1 LPLETVLALAYSG
14 NTVEDERLLDASL
27 LIGLS
32 RYDEAE
38 DALRLLL
45 AEADRDGADEL
56 ASAVLEGL
64 GIVATRR
71 GQEARALELFEQA
84 LVRGG
89 HPDPVGRQTLY
100 TETARLRSFGG
111 DAPGAIELL
120 EECRQRVAEQPD
132 PDPAVL
138 AHYAITLNFA
148 YADSGQYGKAQ
159 TLLASVIRDAED
171 LDLAVRGR
179 LYFALARISLNT
191 GRTAQAVEYAD
202 RRLEVAMAAGGPV
215 LSDAHLMC
223 AHTRLDAGDTELAGS
238 HLEQARKH
246 AIPPLGS
253 VDEGFL
259 LVEEARHAL
268 QLGDHELALTRARA
282 AIELLGDR
290 SVPGELGAA
299 YLVIARIYDDTGDDD
314 RADRAYRMAVDLL
327 RLQGGWPTD
336 LAKAYRR
343 YGKFLRRRGRV
354 EDALEMLEAA
364 GDAGL

>member
-1 LPLETVLALAYSG
+1 LPLETIPPLAYAG
-14 NTVEDERLLDASL
+14 GTVEDERLLDASL

-45 AEADRDGADEL
+45 AEADRDGPDEL
-56 ASAVLEGL
+56 ASEVLEGL

-215 LSDAHLMC
+215 LSDAYLMC

-268 QLGDHELALTRARA
+268 QLGHHELALTRARA

-354 EDALEMLEAA
+354 DDAMEMLEAA

>member
-1 LPLETVLALAYSG
+1 VD
-14 NTVEDERLLDASL
+14 DERLGDASL

-38 DALRLLL
+38 DALRAVLSD
-45 AEADRDGADEL
+45 ADREGDGAL
-56 ASAVLEGL
+56 ASHALEGL
-64 GIVATRR
+64 GIIATRR
-71 GQEARALELFEQA
+71 GQEARAAELFEQA

-89 HPDPVGRQTLY
+89 DLDPVERRALFS
-100 TETARLRSFGG
+100 EAARLRSFGG
-111 DAPGAIELL
+111 DAEAAIELL
-120 EECRQRVAEQPD
+120 EQCRRRVSEQPD

-148 YADSGQYGKAQ
+148 YADAGQYGKAQ

-179 LYFALARISLNT
+179 LYFALARISVNT

-202 RRLEVAMAAGGPV
+202 RQLEVALIGGGPV

-223 AHTRLDAGDTELAGS
+223 AHTRLDAGDTELAGT
-238 HLEQARKH
+238 HLVEARRH

-259 LVEEARHAL
+259 LVEEARYAL
-268 QLGDHELALTRARA
+268 QLGEHELALSRART

-299 YLVIARIYDDTGDDD
+299 YLVAARVYDDTGEDD
-314 RADRAYRMAVDLL
+314 RADRAYRTAVDLL

-354 EDALEMLEAA
+354 EDAMEMLEAA

>member
-1 LPLETVLALAYSG
+1 
-14 NTVEDERLLDASL
+14 VEDSRLLDASL

-38 DALRLLL
+38 DALRALL
-45 AEADRDGADEL
+45 AEADREGLDDL
-56 ASAVLEGL
+56 ASEVLEGL

-71 GQEARALELFEQA
+71 GQEAQALERFEQA

-89 HPDPVGRQTLY
+89 RPDPVERQALY
-100 TETARLRSFGG
+100 TEIARLRSFGG
-111 DAPGAIELL
+111 DAAEAIDLL
-120 EECRQRVAEQPD
+120 EDCCQRVSDKSD
-132 PDPAVL
+132 PDPAVV

-159 TLLASVIRDAED
+159 TLLASVIKDAED
-171 LDLAVRGR
+171 LDLAVRRR
-179 LYFALARISLNT
+179 LYFALARISVNT
-191 GRTAQAVEYAD
+191 GRTAQAVEYSD
-202 RRLEVAMAAGGPV
+202 LLLETSLLHGGPT
-215 LSDAHLMC
+215 LADDYLMC
-223 AHTRLDAGDTELAGS
+223 AHTRLDNGDTELAGS
-238 HLEQARKH
+238 YLEQARNH
-246 AIPPLGS
+246 SVMPLGT

-268 QLGDHELALTRARA
+268 QLGDHELAVGRART

-299 YLVIARIYDDTGDDD
+299 YLVAARVYDDTGDDD

-364 GDAGL
+364 GDTGL

>member
-1 LPLETVLALAYSG
+1 M
-14 NTVEDERLLDASL
+14 EDERLLDASL

-120 EECRQRVAEQPD
+120 EGCRQRVAEQPD

>member
-1 LPLETVLALAYSG
+1 
-14 NTVEDERLLDASL
+14 VEDERLLDASL

-32 RYDEAE
+32 RYDEAD

-56 ASAVLEGL
+56 ASRVLEGL

-71 GQEARALELFEQA
+71 GLEAQALELLEKA
-84 LVRGG
+84 LVRGD
-89 HPDPVGRQTLY
+89 HPDPVERQALY

-111 DAPGAIELL
+111 DAVGAIALL
-120 EECRQRVAEQPD
+120 EECRERVASQPD

-138 AHYAITLNFA
+138 AHYAITLSFA
-148 YADSGQYGKAQ
+148 YADSGQYGTAQ

-171 LDLAVRGR
+171 LDLAVRHR
-179 LYFALARISLNT
+179 LYFALARISINT
-191 GRTAQAVEYAD
+191 GRTAQSVEYAD
-202 RRLEVAMAAGGPV
+202 RLLETALLQGGPA
-215 LSDAHLMC
+215 LSDAYLMC
-223 AHTRLDAGDTELAGS
+223 AHARLDTGDTELAGS
-238 HLEQARKH
+238 HLEQARRY
-246 AIPPLGS
+246 AVTPLGS

-268 QLGDHELALTRARA
+268 QLGDHELALSRART

-299 YLVIARIYDDTGDDD
+299 YLVAARVYDDTGDDD

-354 EDALEMLEAA
+354 DDALEMLEAA
-364 GDAGL
+364 GDTGL

>member
-1 LPLETVLALAYSG
+1 
-14 NTVEDERLLDASL
+14 VEDERLLDASL

-45 AEADRDGADEL
+45 AEADRDGADGL
-56 ASAVLEGL
+56 ASDVLEGL

-71 GQEARALELFEQA
+71 GQEAQALELFEQA
-84 LVRGG
+84 LLRGG
-89 HPDPVGRQTLY
+89 RPDPVERQALY

-111 DAPGAIELL
+111 DAAGAIELL
-120 EECRQRVAEQPD
+120 EDCRARVAAQTE

-148 YADSGQYGKAQ
+148 YADSGQYGKAH
-159 TLLASVIRDAED
+159 TLLASVIQDAED
-171 LDLAVRGR
+171 LDLAVRHR
-179 LYFALARISLNT
+179 LYFALARISVNT

-202 RRLEVAMAAGGPV
+202 RLLETAVLQGGPA
-215 LSDAHLMC
+215 LSDAYLMC
-223 AHTRLDAGDTELAGS
+223 AHTRLDTGDTELAGS

-246 AIPPLGS
+246 AILPLGS

-268 QLGDHELALTRARA
+268 QLGDHELALGRART

-290 SVPGELGAA
+290 SVPGALGAA
-299 YLVIARIYDDTGDDD
+299 YLVAARVYDDTGDDD

-327 RLQGGWPTD
+327 PLQGGWPTD

-343 YGKFLRRRGRV
+343 YGKFLRRRGRF

-364 GDAGL
+364 GDTGL